1 MVYPI
6 EKMSKS
12 SQDLAKSYLT
22 SRGWGINIWSIP
34 GVNGVG
40 IMRGAIHVTTAY
52 YDPAQDQIP
61 NQLGADTSFES
72 LPIVVENTGPLEVLE
87 APQYSHSYQSNTNTV
102 QGGVKL
108 ASAKGEWGT
117 CFGVL
122 QGSDGK
128 YAVTSSHVIGGS
140 NKGQCKV
147 NGQVVGSTKI
157 DVRHCGGSSHLDAAA
172 CLLNSNVQSSPSV
185 ISLNRKQVTPLGFK
199 KAAVGMDIIT
209 YGQNTKGS
217 TQKVHSINYSTRE
230 DTGGNCSTSFS
241 DLWLGSVRSK
251 PGDSGSSMLSTDNFY
266 VGILTSNQGNYSWNC
281 SAWYVPQ
288 EMGLNIPGEGNSS
301 NTNPQRQQAQRSRMS
316 KAYLG
321 QLTIA

>member
-1 MVYPI
+1 
-6 EKMSKS
+6 MSKS
-12 SQDLAKSYLT
+12 AQDQAKSYLT
-22 SRGWGINIWSIP
+22 GRGFGIFDIP

-40 IMRGAIHVTTAY
+40 IMEGAIHVTTSY
-52 YDPAQDQIP
+52 YHPAQDQIP
-61 NQLGADTSFES
+61 SALGEDTSFEG
-72 LPIVVENTGPLEVLE
+72 LPIVVEETGPLEPL
-87 APQYSHSYQSNTNTV
+87 QGRQQGGGGGNIV

-108 ASAKGEWGT
+108 ASSKGEWGT

-122 QGSDGK
+122 EGSGGK

-172 CLLNSNVQSSPSV
+172 CLLNSGVSSSPAV
-185 ISLNRKQVTPLGFK
+185 ISLNRKQVTPVGFK
-199 KAAVGMDIIT
+199 KPTVGMDIIT

-251 PGDSGSSMLSTDNFY
+251 PGDSGSSMLSTDNYY

-281 SAWYVPQ
+281 SAIYMTS
-288 EMGLNIPGEGNSS
+288 EMGLNVPGGGSS
-301 NTNPQRQQAQRSRMS
+301 PQARQAQNRRTS
-316 KAYLG
+316 KAYG
-321 QLTIA
+321 GWLTVA